1 MYEGDITFLME
12 YCQRDL
18 GYAQGLIV
26 KGDYAKSIGESYY
39 AVFYAAKAGLLHL
52 GIRSKSHQS
61 VQAGIDSI
69 VERELLSPAL
79 GNLPAILL
87 NMRNEAVYR
96 FARRDW
102 NVHDATNCLTMAR
115 GFVEAIEAI
124 LATS

>member
-69 VERELLSPAL
+69 VERDSVSCLGKRTRNTLEHAQRGGLSL
-79 GNLPAILL
+79 CK
-87 NMRNEAVYR
+87 
-96 FARRDW
+96 
-102 NVHDATNCLTMAR
+102 T
-115 GFVEAIEAI
+115 
-124 LATS
+124 